1 MQWISVNVQ
10 DVSKEITNK
19 KSNERY
25 YYTVSL
31 KISFRETWYKVV
43 RIIKTEESKIGEC
56 EMIFSKKVY

>member
-25 YYTVSL
+25 HYMVSL
-31 KISFRETWYKVV
+31 KHVSEKHGIRL
-43 RIIKTEESKIGEC
+43 
-56 EMIFSKKVY
+56 